1 MMRLRR
7 RNVLKLLSYSAAGF
21 AAAGLSSR
29 TAFAKTKII
38 ERDVCVIGGGAS
50 GTYTAVAVKD
60 AGRSVVVLEAKPR
73 LGGHTETYVDPATG
87 IPTDIGVVVYHSIP
101 VVTDFFARL
110 GTPLI
115 TLPPGAFGG
124 TNVNFDFR
132 TGKIQNI
139 TEPNPADTA
148 TALQT
153 YYGYL
158 QQLKATYF
166 DLDSSFDLPNP
177 VPADLTLKFRDFVTK
192 YGLGAMVRTAFQF
205 GQGAGDILNMPAV
218 YALKLFSSQVV
229 GSIFGLD
236 GGFMACPTG
245 NSTLYE
251 NATSFL
257 GDDVV
262 FSADVLHVDRDKGG
276 VTVTVQTPSGR
287 YVVKAKKLVVTAPPT
302 LDNLCGFDLDR
313 TEESLFRRFRPGAYY
328 AGILKLSGVP
338 AGLSVTNSNERTAY
352 NLPQLPGIYGLN
364 PTLVPGLWNVKF
376 GSTVPLS
383 DFEVKATI
391 VNQIRRLSDPT
402 YFPTPPRVL
411 DIATFSGHVPFE
423 LNVYGDDIARG
434 FYGSLNDLQGRNRT
448 YYNGATFQSHNSS
461 LIWRYSKETLLPLVL
476 A

>member
-38 ERDVCVIGGGAS
+38 ERDVVVIGGGSS

-60 AGRSVVVLEAKPR
+60 AGRSVVVLERKAR
-73 LGGHTETYVDPATG
+73 LGGHTETYTDPATG
-87 IPTDIGVVVYHSIP
+87 IPTDIGVVVFHNLP
-101 VVTDFFARL
+101 VVTNYFARL
-110 GTPLI
+110 GTPI
-115 TLPPGAFGG
+115 IALPAGGFGG
-124 TNVNFDFR
+124 NNVNFDFR
-132 TGKIQNI
+132 TGKIQNF
-139 TEPNPADTA
+139 TEPSGAETGA
-148 TALQT
+148 ALQG

-177 VPADLTLKFRDFVTK
+177 VPPDLTMKFRDFVSK
-192 YGLGAMVRTAFQF
+192 YGFGAMVRTAFQF
-205 GQGAGDILNMPAV
+205 GQGTGDILNMPAAYV
-218 YALKLFSSQVV
+218 LKVFSSQVV
-229 GSIFGLD
+229 SSIFGLN
-236 GGFMACPTG
+236 GGFMMCPTG

-251 NATSFL
+251 NATALL

-262 FSADVLHVDRDKGG
+262 FNAEVLHVERDRNG
-276 VTVTVQTPSGR
+276 VTVTVETPQGR

-302 LDNLCGFDLDR
+302 PENFCGFDLDR
-313 TEESLFRRFRPGAYY
+313 TEESLIRRFDSNFYY
-328 AGILKLSGVP
+328 TGLLKLEGVP
-338 AGLSVTNSNERTAY
+338 AGLSVTNSNERTLY
-352 NLPQLPGIYGLN
+352 NLPQLPGFYGIN

-391 VNQIRRLSDPT
+391 VSQIRRLSDPT
-402 YFPTPPRVL
+402 YFPTPPRVRE
-411 DIATFSGHVPFE
+411 IVTFSAHTPFE
-423 LNVYGDDIARG
+423 LNVRGDEITRG
-434 FYGSLNDLQGRNRT
+434 FYSALNDLQGRNRT
-448 YYNGATFQSHNSS
+448 YYSGAAFQSHDSS
-461 LIWRYSKETLLPLVL
+461 LIWRYTKDTVLPLVL

>member
-38 ERDVCVIGGGAS
+38 ERDVVVIGGGAS

-60 AGRSVVVLEAKPR
+60 AGRSVVVLEAKQR

-87 IPTDIGVVVYHSIP
+87 VPTDIGVVVFHQLP

-110 GTPLI
+110 NTPII
-115 TLPPGAFGG
+115 TLPPGSFGG

-139 TEPNPADTA
+139 PEPNPADTGA
-148 TALQT
+148 ALQT
-153 YYGYL
+153 YFGYL

-177 VPADLTLKFRDFVTK
+177 VPPDLTMKFRDFVTK

-205 GQGAGDILNMPAV
+205 GQGQGDILNMPAV
-218 YALKLFSSQVV
+218 YALKLFSAQVV
-229 GSIFGLD
+229 ASIFGLD

-262 FSADVLHVDRDKGG
+262 FGADVLHVERERNG
-276 VTVTVQTPSGR
+276 VTVTVETPRGR
-287 YVVKAKKLVVTAPPT
+287 YIVKAKKLVMTAPPT

-313 TEESLFRRFRPGAYY
+313 VEESLFGRYRPNAYY

-338 AGLSVTNSNERTAY
+338 AGLSVTNSNEHTAY

-364 PTLVPGLWNVKF
+364 PTRVPGLWNVKF

-383 DFEVKATI
+383 DFDVKATI
-391 VNQIRRLSDPT
+391 VSQIRRLSDPT

-411 DIATFSGHVPFE
+411 DIVTFSGHVPFE
-423 LNVYGDDIARG
+423 LAVHGDDITRG

-448 YYNGATFQSHNSS
+448 YYGGAAFQCHNSS
-461 LIWRYSKETLLPLVL
+461 QIWRYTKDTLLPLVL

>member
-38 ERDVCVIGGGAS
+38 ERDVCVIGGGSS

-60 AGRSVVVLEAKPR
+60 AGRSVVVLEAKQR

-87 IPTDIGVVVYHSIP
+87 VPTDIGVVVFHNLP
-101 VVTDFFARL
+101 VVTDYFARL
-110 GTPLI
+110 GTPII

-124 TNVNFDFR
+124 TNVNVDFR
-132 TGKIQNI
+132 TGKIQNFS
-139 TEPNPADTA
+139 EPNPADTGA
-148 TALQT
+148 ALQT
-153 YYGYL
+153 YFGYL
-158 QQLKATYF
+158 QQLKASYF

-177 VPADLTLKFRDFVTK
+177 VPPDLTLKFRDFVTK

-229 GSIFGLD
+229 ASIFGLD

-257 GDDVV
+257 GDDVL
-262 FSADVLHVDRDKGG
+262 FGADVLHVDRDRNG
-276 VTVTVQTPSGR
+276 VTVTVETPSGR

-313 TEESLFRRFRPGAYY
+313 VEESLLRRYRPNAYY
-328 AGILKLSGVP
+328 AGILKLSGIP

-383 DFEVKATI
+383 DFDVKATI
-391 VNQIRRLSDPT
+391 VSQIRRLSDAT

-411 DIATFSGHVPFE
+411 DIVTFAAHAPFE
-423 LNVYGDDIARG
+423 LNVHADDINRG

-448 YYNGATFQSHNSS
+448 YYSGAAFQCHNSS
-461 LIWRYSKETLLPLVL
+461 LIWRYTKESVLPLVL

>member
-29 TAFAKTKII
+29 TAFAKTKVI

-60 AGRSVVVLEAKPR
+60 AGRSVVVLESKQR

-87 IPTDIGVVVYHSIP
+87 IPTDIGVVVYHSLP
-101 VVTDFFARL
+101 VVIDFFARL

-115 TLPPGAFGG
+115 TLPPGSFGG

-132 TGKIQNI
+132 TGKIQNF
-139 TEPNPADTA
+139 TEPGPAETGA
-148 TALQT
+148 ALQT

-177 VPADLTLKFRDFVTK
+177 VPPDLTLKFRDFVTK
-192 YGLGAMVRTAFQF
+192 YNLGAMVRTAFQF
-205 GQGAGDILNMPAV
+205 GQGAGDILDMPAV

-251 NATSFL
+251 NATSLL

-262 FSADVLHVDRDKGG
+262 FGADVLHVDRDKNG
-276 VTVTVQTPSGR
+276 VTVHVETPRGR

-302 LDNLCGFDLDR
+302 AENLCGFDLDR
-313 TEESLFRRFRPGAYY
+313 TEESLFRRFRQNAYY

-352 NLPQLPGIYGLN
+352 NLPPLPGIYGLN

-383 DFEVKATI
+383 DFDVKATI
-391 VNQIRRLSDPT
+391 VSQIRRLSDPT

-411 DIATFSGHVPFE
+411 DIVTFSGHVPFE
-423 LNVYGDDIARG
+423 LYVNRDDIARG
-434 FYGSLNDLQGRNRT
+434 FYGALNDLQGRNRT

-461 LIWRYSKETLLPLVL
+461 LIWRYSKDTLLPLVL

>member
-1 MMRLRR
+1 MRLRR

-21 AAAGLSSR
+21 ATAQLSSR
-29 TAFAKTKII
+29 TAFAKTKVI
-38 ERDVCVIGGGAS
+38 ERDVCVIGGGSA
-50 GTYTAVAVKD
+50 GTYTAVALKD
-60 AGRSVVVLEAKPR
+60 AGRSVVVLESKQR
-73 LGGHTETYVDPATG
+73 LGGHTQTYVDPATG
-87 IPTDIGVVVYHSIP
+87 IPTDIGVVVLHNLP
-101 VVTDFFARL
+101 VVTDYFARL

-115 TLPPGAFGG
+115 ALPPGAFGG
-124 TNVNFDFR
+124 ANVNFDFR
-132 TGKIQNI
+132 TGQIQNFS
-139 TEPNPADTA
+139 EPTPAETGA
-148 TALQT
+148 ALQT

-177 VPADLTLKFRDFVTK
+177 VPFDLTMKFRDFVTK

-205 GQGAGDILNMPAV
+205 GQGAGDILDMPAA

-229 GSIFGLD
+229 TSIFGLD

-257 GDDVV
+257 GDDVL
-262 FSADVLHVDRDKGG
+262 FGADVLHVERDKRG
-276 VTVTVQTPSGR
+276 VTVNVDTPHGR
-287 YVVKAKKLVVTAPPT
+287 YIVKAKKLVVTAPPT

-313 TEESLFRRFRPGAYY
+313 TEESLLRRFRPNAYY
-328 AGILKLSGVP
+328 TGVLKLQGVP
-338 AGLSVTNSNERTAY
+338 AGLSVTNSNAHTPY

-383 DFEVKATI
+383 EFEVKATI
-391 VNQIRRLSDPT
+391 VSQIRRLSDPT
-402 YFPTPPRVL
+402 YFPTRPRVL
-411 DIATFSGHVPFE
+411 DISIFAAHAPFE
-423 LNVYGDDIARG
+423 LNVRGDDIAQG
-434 FYGSLNDLQGRNRT
+434 FYGALNDLQGRNRT
-448 YYNGATFQSHNSS
+448 YYSGAAFQCHNSS
-461 LIWRYSKETLLPLVL
+461 LIWRYTKDTLLPLVL

>member
-29 TAFAKTKII
+29 TASAKTKVI

-87 IPTDIGVVVYHSIP
+87 IPTDIGVVVYHSMP

-139 TEPNPADTA
+139 TEPSPADTGA
-148 TALQT
+148 ALQT

-166 DLDSSFDLPNP
+166 DLDSSFNLPNP
-177 VPADLTLKFRDFVTK
+177 VPPDLTLKFRDFVTK
-192 YGLGAMVRTAFQF
+192 YGLGALVRTAFQF
-205 GQGAGDILNMPAV
+205 GQGAGDLLNMPAI

-251 NATSFL
+251 NATALL

-262 FSADVLHVDRDKGG
+262 FGADVLHVNRDKNG
-276 VTVTVQTPSGR
+276 VTVTVETPSGR

-302 LDNLCGFDLDR
+302 LDNFCGFDLDR

-338 AGLSVTNSNERTAY
+338 AGLSVTNSNEGTAY

-391 VNQIRRLSDPT
+391 VNQIRRLSDPN

-411 DIATFSGHVPFE
+411 DIVTFSGHVPFE
-423 LNVYGDDIARG
+423 LNVHGDDIARG
-434 FYGSLNDLQGRNRT
+434 FYGALHGLQGRNRT

-461 LIWRYSKETLLPLVL
+461 LIWRYSKETLLPLLL